1 MMGANSR
8 IPTEADY
15 AQTVAT
21 LEKISLSERARDD
34 AERAAVAGDDHDDGM
49 EARKLLLDP
58 RSVAIALS
66 APPSTAPSAP
76 RQPRQP

>member
-1 MMGANSR
+1 MGANSR

-34 AERAAVAGDDHDDGM
+34 AELAAVAGDDHDGM

-66 APPSTAPSAP
+66 APPSTAPSATRPP
-76 RQPRQP
+76 RQP